1 MKLNV
6 NKIIRAVALITA
18 LCAVLC
24 ACGKKE
30 PTKED
35 ETTTPSSSATE
46 TTQSTTVES
55 TTAPV
60 TTEPTTA
67 EHTTVEHTT
76 AESTSAEPTT
86 AESTTAESTTEK
98 VTSTKPSTTA
108 TSPDNSA
115 TEAPTQTTKPAPET
129 TTRHENPVANALLTA
144 DKMVTYRLV
153 SKDEINKI
161 AAEIAD
167 NSEIYYVRL
176 QDGTS
181 TYYMAVDLQT
191 AQAIALSNPQ
201 VLREL
206 CRQLDSKQQ
215 AMAGQDEEFVLMDY
229 THLVG
234 ELEVHY
240 LGYLLTGALGAED
253 GALASFYRSCK
264 VADLNI
270 DESRFGPI
278 IDIIGTI
285 YG

>member
-1 MKLNV
+1 MQANV
-6 NKIIRAVALITA
+6 NKIIKAVALATA

-24 ACGKKE
+24 ACGKKAPIE
-30 PTKED
+30 EQ
-35 ETTTPSSSATE
+35 TTTSPSSSAAPTTSEPATTE
-46 TTQSTTVES
+46 
-55 TTAPV
+55 PDV
-60 TTEPTTA
+60 TEPDVTEPTT
-67 EHTTVEHTT
+67 EKTTV
-76 AESTSAEPTT
+76 
-86 AESTTAESTTEK
+86 K
-98 VTSTKPSTTA
+98 KPSTTA
-108 TSPDNSA
+108 PKPTKPT
-115 TEAPTQTTKPAPET
+115 TEEATQTTKAPRET
-129 TTRHENPVANALLTA
+129 TTRHQNPIANAFITA
-144 DKMVTYRLV
+144 DKIVGYRLI
-153 SKDEINKI
+153 SKDEIDKV
-161 AAEIAD
+161 AAEMAD
-167 NSEIYYVRL
+167 VSEIYYVRL

-181 TYYMAVDLQT
+181 TYYIAVDLQT

-215 AMAGQDEEFVLMDY
+215 AMADKNEDYVLMDY

-270 DESRFGPI
+270 DESRFGPV
-278 IDIIGTI
+278 IDIIGAI

>member
-1 MKLNV
+1 MKPNV
-6 NKIIRAVALITA
+6 NKIIRAVAILTA

-24 ACGKKE
+24 ACGKKTPPE
-30 PTKED
+30 
-35 ETTTPSSSATE
+35 ETTTTSPSSSATE
-46 TTQSTTVES
+46 TTEPATTQ
-55 TTAPV
+55 
-60 TTEPTTA
+60 PTT
-67 EHTTVEHTT
+67 
-76 AESTSAEPTT
+76 AEPTT
-86 AESTTAESTTEK
+86 AEPTTEK
-98 VTSTKPSTTA
+98 TTAAKPSTT
-108 TSPDNSA
+108 SPKPTEPTTEEA
-115 TEAPTQTTKPAPET
+115 TETTKAPLET
-129 TTRHENPVANALLTA
+129 TTRHANPVANALLSA
-144 DKMVTYRLV
+144 DKMVAYRLI

-161 AAEIAD
+161 AEEMAD

-206 CRQLDSKQQ
+206 CRKLDSKQQ
-215 AMAGQDEEFVLMDY
+215 AMAGENEDFVLMDY

-270 DESRFGPI
+270 DESRFGPV
-278 IDIIGTI
+278 IDIIGAI

>member
-1 MKLNV
+1 MKPNV
-6 NKIIRAVALITA
+6 NKIIRTVAILTA

-24 ACGKKE
+24 ACGKKAPPEE
-30 PTKED
+30 PT
-35 ETTTPSSSATE
+35 TTTPSSSATQTTE
-46 TTQSTTVES
+46 PATTQP
-55 TTAPV
+55 A

-67 EHTTVEHTT
+67 E
-76 AESTSAEPTT
+76 P
-86 AESTTAESTTEK
+86 TTEK
-98 VTSTKPSTTA
+98 STVAKPSATTPKPTKPTTEE
-108 TSPDNSA
+108 A
-115 TEAPTQTTKPAPET
+115 TETTKAPLET
-129 TTRHENPVANALLTA
+129 TTRHANPVANALLSA
-144 DKMVTYRLV
+144 DKMVAYRLI
-153 SKDEINKI
+153 SKDEISKI
-161 AAEIAD
+161 AEEMAD

-181 TYYMAVDLQT
+181 TYYMAVNLQT

-206 CRQLDSKQQ
+206 CRKLDSKQQ
-215 AMAGQDEEFVLMDY
+215 AMAGENEDFVLMDY

-270 DESRFGPI
+270 DESRFGPV

>member
-1 MKLNV
+1 MNPNV
-6 NKIIRAVALITA
+6 NKIIRAVAILTA

-24 ACGKKE
+24 ACGKKTPPE
-30 PTKED
+30 
-35 ETTTPSSSATE
+35 ETTTNPPSSSAIE
-46 TTQSTTVES
+46 TTEPTT
-55 TTAPV
+55 TQPT

-67 EHTTVEHTT
+67 E
-76 AESTSAEPTT
+76 P
-86 AESTTAESTTEK
+86 TTEK
-98 VTSTKPSTTA
+98 TTAAKPSTTA
-108 TSPDNSA
+108 PKPTKPTTEEA
-115 TEAPTQTTKPAPET
+115 TETTKAPLET
-129 TTRHENPVANALLTA
+129 TTRHANPVANALLSA
-144 DKMVTYRLV
+144 DKMVAYRLI
-153 SKDEINKI
+153 SKDEINKV
-161 AAEIAD
+161 AEELAD

-206 CRQLDSKQQ
+206 CRKLDNKQQ
-215 AMAGQDEEFVLMDY
+215 AMAGENEDFVLMDY

-270 DESRFGPI
+270 DENRFGPV
-278 IDIIGTI
+278 IDIIGAI